1 MMTALYVFRWTKL
14 AMVSSFHYFLKI
26 MEKDVRFCEY
36 SMCVRSIKQE
46 IFTKK
51 NIYLLFV
58 SEEQVLVV
66 VVFKFDLCTCI

>member
-1 MMTALYVFRWTKL
+1 
-14 AMVSSFHYFLKI
+14 

-58 SEEQVLVV
+58 SEEHVLVF